1 MSKKTNKNII
11 KIEKFLKE
19 NEDVKSTY
27 INIQNIR
34 K

>member
-1 MSKKTNKNII
+1 MSKKKKTIK

-27 INIQNIR
+27 KNIR
-34 K
+34 DIRK